1 MPKAVKKSAKNLKR
15 TSTKRNDI
23 ILAILLGVAVTG
35 VGLVITRF
43 SDASSNASFRRDPVS
58 QMQGGK
64 LVRKTANTLVR
75 VASSPAPG
83 VDPVYTL
90 VSKAD
95 MENSVRVC
103 IQYTVLERNTWINMT
118 FSNSKK
124 EGLLTSVGETKN
136 PGTYTHCLER
146 NDSFVPVDGTVNINV
161 RPGSAQINKLY
172 GVLRSFDD

>member
-1 MPKAVKKSAKNLKR
+1 MAKTVKKTSKKLKR
-15 TSTKRNDI
+15 KSTKRNDI
-23 ILAILLGVAVTG
+23 ILAVLLGIVVTG
-35 VGLVITRF
+35 VGLVVTRF

-64 LVRKTANTLVR
+64 VVRKTANTLVR

-83 VDPVYTL
+83 VNPVYTL
-90 VSKAD
+90 VSKAE
-95 MENSVRVC
+95 MENSIRVC
-103 IQYTVLERNTWINMT
+103 IQYTVLEKNTWINMT
-118 FSNSKK
+118 YTNAKK

-136 PGTYTHCLER
+136 PGTYTHCLNR
-146 NDSFVPVDGTVNINV
+146 NDNFVPVDGAVSINV